1 METQAWCRTSV
12 GRVRKENEDAYIAD
26 PEQGIFVVCD
36 GMGGHA
42 AGEVASRTSVE
53 VVASELRQVMH
64 VIRELDAKNSTADRQ
79 HVCELLDAAVQSACK
94 RVFDIA
100 AGNPDYRGMGTTMSV
115 LVVAGAM
122 GYVAHVGDSRIYMV
136 RGGRIYQLTED
147 HTVVSEQLKRGL
159 LTPEEA
165 KDAPYRSVLTRAVGI
180 QEYVQVDTLPFEILP
195 ADYFL
200 LCSDGLSNY
209 LKPDEMLHSLQG
221 TGSAANEVPT
231 RLVEQAN
238 ERGGRDNITCVLVDV
253 VGEDLSEQAKA
264 HKATVDAL
272 KAVPLFQHLSYEEIL
287 KVLRVTFLRK
297 AMPGDIVIQEGQV
310 GDEMYIIRE
319 GTVRVMKGQVEL
331 AQLRTYDHLGEMSFV
346 DAQPR
351 SASVVALEPT
361 DLITIRKDD
370 FYYLLATDPG
380 LGMKLLWAFIQV
392 LSLRLRAAN
401 TELTNVKA
409 LTFKP

>member
-26 PEQGIFVVCD
+26 PDQGIFVVCD
-36 GMGGHA
+36 GMGGHN
-42 AGEVASRTSVE
+42 AGEIASRTAVE
-53 VVASELRQVMH
+53 AVTNELRQVMH
-64 VIRELDAKNSTADRQ
+64 VVRELDAKNSTADRQ
-79 HVCELLDAAVQSACK
+79 HVCELLDAAVQHACK
-94 RVFDIA
+94 QVFDIA
-100 AGNPDYRGMGTTMSV
+100 SGNPEYRGMGTTMSV
-115 LVVAGAM
+115 LVIAGAM
-122 GYVAHVGDSRIYMV
+122 GYVAHVGDSRIYMI

-147 HTVVSEQLKRGL
+147 HTVVTEQMKRGL
-159 LTPEEA
+159 LSPEEA
-165 KDAPYRSVLTRAVGI
+165 KEAPYKSVLTRAVGI

-209 LKPDEMLHSLQG
+209 IKPEEMLQSLE
-221 TGSAANEVPT
+221 SAGANEVPT
-231 RLVEQAN
+231 HLVERAN

-287 KVLRVTFLRK
+287 KVLRVTFLRRV
-297 AMPGDIVIQEGQV
+297 MPGDAIIQEGTP

-319 GTVRVMKGQVEL
+319 GKVRVMKGAVEL
-331 AQLRTYDHLGEMSFV
+331 AQLKTYDHLGEMSFV
-346 DAQPR
+346 DANPR
-351 SASVVALEPT
+351 SASVIAIEPT

-401 TELTNVKA
+401 NELTQVKA
-409 LTFKP
+409 LVLKP

>member
-26 PEQGIFVVCD
+26 PEQGVFVVCD
-36 GMGGHA
+36 GMGGHN
-42 AGEVASRTSVE
+42 AGEVASRTAVE

-79 HVCELLDAAVQSACK
+79 HVCELLDTAVQQACK
-94 RVFDIA
+94 RVHDLA
-100 AGNPDYRGMGTTMSV
+100 AANPECRGMGTTMSV
-115 LVVAGAM
+115 LVIAGAM

-136 RGGRIYQLTED
+136 RGGRVYQLTED

-159 LTPEEA
+159 LSPEEA
-165 KDAPYRSVLTRAVGI
+165 KEAPYRSVLTRAVGI

-195 ADYFL
+195 ADYFVI
-200 LCSDGLSNY
+200 CSDGLSNY
-209 LKPDEMLHSLQG
+209 VKPDEMLTLVEG
-221 TGSAANEVPT
+221 TSANEVPT
-231 RLVEQAN
+231 KLVEMAN
-238 ERGGRDNITCVLVDV
+238 DRGGRDNITCVLVDI
-253 VGEDLSEQAKA
+253 VGEDLSEQAKM

-287 KVLRVTFLRK
+287 KVLRVTFLRRS
-297 AMPGDIVIQEGQV
+297 MPGDVIIQEGQA

-319 GTVRVMKGQVEL
+319 GRVRVMKGPVEL

-346 DAQPR
+346 DAGPR
-351 SASVVALEPT
+351 SASVVAIDPT

-380 LGMKLLWAFIQV
+380 LGMKLLWAFIQQ

-401 TELTNVKA
+401 NELTQVKA
-409 LTFKP
+409 LVLKP